1 METSLFENIKNQYLS
16 SGLEPNVFFD
26 KIKKNY
32 PLKKERKII
41 KNILK
46 ESLPNEKK
54 VYCKLYN
61 IDIKDYKNK
70 IKKDSIDWIITDPP
84 YPKKYLYLYEI
95 LSEMSSY
102 ALKETGGLIVM
113 TGQSY
118 IPEIL
123 NLLSKHLNY
132 VWTLA
137 YLTPGGQSPY
147 LWQRKCNTFWK
158 PLFLF
163 SKSKYKGDSFGDV
176 IKTSANNNDKN
187 HHYWG
192 QSVEGF
198 DMLIKKFTYPYQVI
212 LDPFIGGGTT
222 AIAAL
227 KNNRSCIGFDNDESC
242 IKTAKMRIKNEL

>member
-1 METSLFENIKNQYLS
+1 MEVSLLDDIKNQYCS
-16 SGLEPNVFFD
+16 SGLEPNTFFD
-26 KIKKNY
+26 KIKKDY

-46 ESLPNEKK
+46 ETQTKDNAD
-54 VYCKLYN
+54 YKLYN
-61 IDIKDYKNK
+61 IDIKDYKSK
-70 IKKDSIDWIITDPP
+70 IKESSVDWIITDPP
-84 YPKKYLYLYEI
+84 YPKKYIPLYKI
-95 LSEMSSY
+95 LSELSSY

-123 NLLSKHLNY
+123 NLLSEHMNY
-132 VWTLA
+132 VWTLV

-163 SKSKYKGDSFGDV
+163 SKGKYKGDSFGDV
-176 IKTSANNNDKN
+176 IKTSPNNNDKN

-198 DMLIKKFTYPYQVI
+198 DMIIKRFTYPGQVI
-212 LDPFIGGGTT
+212 LDPFVGGGTT

-227 KNNRSCIGFDNDESC
+227 KNNRFFIGFDNDVIC
-242 IKTAKMRIKNEL
+242 IKNTKERIKNEL